1 MDIETLQLM
10 LEMGPE
16 AAGAVKAFVIAQA
29 FSGVAFAGV
38 VFGFIGWGLNRIS
51 RSFMLDEL
59 EDESKQEYLR
69 RKFKVGKPN
78 EETPTTNV

>member
-16 AAGAVKAFVIAQA
+16 AAGAVKAYIIANA
-29 FSGVAFAGV
+29 LSGMGITVA
-38 VFGFIGWGLNRIS
+38 VFGTMWWTIRCIARANMFEA
-51 RSFMLDEL
+51 LD
-59 EDESKQEYLR
+59 DEGQQEYLR

-78 EETPTTNV
+78 EETSSSDV